1 MAAGQGQGQGQDMR
15 EKSLEALLQMSESSS
30 SAIEA
35 MVAVEMP
42 ARVSAR
48 AAALLQLARG
58 GGEEA
63 EAVNEEVKL
72 LVQLK
77 KRMQQGVQRAEQ
89 AEAAEPAPGAGAAP
103 LLLGAGDGPKFTLK

>member
-1 MAAGQGQGQGQDMR
+1 MR

-35 MVAVEMP
+35 MKAVEMP
-42 ARVSAR
+42 ARVSTR
-48 AAALLQLARG
+48 AASLLQLARG

-77 KRMQQGVQRAEQ
+77 KRMQQGVLRAEQ
-89 AEAAEPAPGAGAAP
+89 AEAPEPAPGAGAAP
-103 LLLGAGDGPKFTLK
+103 LLLGGGGGPKFTLK